1 MKHSNMTKGGG
12 GGSNSRQR
20 GATPVAAATMEERV
34 YKFRCLSL
42 PEHLNFPYVRVMVL
56 EYEWFV
62 QLPPKIRPGQYFLFT
77 VRPKDLEMAQ
87 TLRRQYPE
95 TDKPTT
101 PGEAATNT
109 AEMQTKL
116 AELIQQLPAGTS
128 REEQQKHVLRFLQPS
143 LHVITDC
150 EVDWG
155 IRFSGVGQFPFSLL
169 EEIYLHPLR
178 CIIVH
183 LAFSISFACGFALAN
198 NVRYHLR

>member
-1 MKHSNMTKGGG
+1 MTKGGG
-12 GGSNSRQR
+12 GGGINSSRQR
-20 GATPVAAATMEERV
+20 GAAPLPSAPMEERI

-56 EYEWFV
+56 EYDWFV

-77 VRPKDLEMAQ
+77 IRAKDLDMAE
-87 TLRRQYPE
+87 TLRQQYPVA
-95 TDKPTT
+95 DKPATS
-101 PGEAATNT
+101 GETATNT

-155 IRFSGVGQFPFSLL
+155 IRFSNVSQFPFFLL
-169 EEIYLHPLR
+169 EEIYFHPWR

-183 LAFSISFACGFALAN
+183 LAFSLSFACGFALAN
-198 NVRYHLR
+198 NIRYRSQ